1 MGYIKVFLDHRISDK
16 DGKAIKTTIRRI
28 VESDMAGADRLDTNL
43 LFHALATKDGKLE
56 HADSVFPFILDY
68 SLLS

>member
-1 MGYIKVFLDHRISDK
+1 MGYIKFVVKHRVSDTDGTSVKATIS
-16 DGKAIKTTIRRI
+16 RI
-28 VESDMAGADRLDTNL
+28 ESDMAGVDMLDTNII
-43 LFHALATKDGKLE
+43 FHALASKGGKKE

>member
-1 MGYIKVFLDHRISDK
+1 MGYIKFVIKHRLSDT
-16 DGKAIKTTIRRI
+16 DGKSVKATISRI
-28 VESDMAGADRLDTNL
+28 ESDMAGVDVLDTNII
-43 LFHALATKDGKLE
+43 FHALASKGGKKE

>member
-1 MGYIKVFLDHRISDK
+1 MGYIKFVIKHRLSDT
-16 DGKAIKTTIRRI
+16 DGKSVKATISRI
-28 VESDMAGADRLDTNL
+28 ESDMAGVDILDTNII
-43 LFHALATKDGKLE
+43 FHALASKGGKKE

>member
-1 MGYIKVFLDHRISDK
+1 MGYIKFVLNHRISDK
-16 DGKAIKTTIRRI
+16 DGKSVKTSISRI
-28 VESDMAGADRLDTNL
+28 ESDMAGVDQLDTNL
-43 LFHALATKDGKLE
+43 IFHALAAKDGKLE

>member
-1 MGYIKVFLDHRISDK
+1 MGYIKFVVKHRVSDT
-16 DGKAIKTTIRRI
+16 DGKSVKATISRI
-28 VESDMAGADRLDTNL
+28 ESDMAGVDMLDTNII
-43 LFHALATKDGKLE
+43 FHALASKGGKKE